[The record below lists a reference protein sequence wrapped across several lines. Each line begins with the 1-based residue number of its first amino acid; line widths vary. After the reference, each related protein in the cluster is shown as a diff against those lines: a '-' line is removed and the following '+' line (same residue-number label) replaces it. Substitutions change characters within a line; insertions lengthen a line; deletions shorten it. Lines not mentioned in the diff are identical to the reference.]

1 MLKGFLHALFPS
13 KFSKISA
20 ITAIYVLFFDSQE
33 DGARAGV
40 ARRSGG
46 SATDTDPARGRV

>member
-1 MLKGFLHALFPS
+1 MLKGFLHVLFPS